1 MNSMMQQFFM
11 VPALRYNLMCVDD
24 GKAPNLAQTTVGGWN
39 NTETID
45 VDDNV
50 LHQLQ
55 NLICHLELSDRPSF
69 NPKPFCYS
77 FKDLDGGSD
86 PVKTGE

>member
-1 MNSMMQQFFM
+1 M

-24 GKAPNLAQTTVGGWN
+24 GKAPNMAETTSGGYN
-39 NTETID
+39 SEKIE
-45 VDDNV
+45 VDDNL
-50 LHQLQ
+50 LHQMQ
-55 NLICHLELSDRPSF
+55 NLIAHLELSDRPSY

-77 FKDLDGGSD
+77 FKDLDGGPD